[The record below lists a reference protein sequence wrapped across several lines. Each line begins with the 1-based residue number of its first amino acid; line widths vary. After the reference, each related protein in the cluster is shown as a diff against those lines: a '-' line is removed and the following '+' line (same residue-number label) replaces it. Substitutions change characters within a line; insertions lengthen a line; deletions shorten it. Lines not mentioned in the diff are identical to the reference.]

1 MALQKKKIT
10 FRKKKM
16 GIGSLECGNLLWKQW
31 KMVIVSLSDEVY
43 INYTL
48 FTFSTMLDF
57 RIFFLLSIIDMFIY
71 LFLVVLNLVC
81 CVCTGLSLVVLSS
94 SYSVVEMCGLAS
106 ACCRAN
112 GSQII
117 GIRNS
122 EKKSGEPRAW
132 NLWVCK
138 EKINNPGQKEKTIS
152 LSAQGL
158 SYVVPGYLIKTKAWF
173 QGISATASSL
183 SCVCA
188 ELMCNFKKAW
198 AYILWKV
205 KLSLMRVCEKKEEAI
220 FWYIV
225 QNWNI
230 SAIVF

>member
-16 GIGSLECGNLLWKQW
+16 GIGSLDCGNLFWKQW

-138 EKINNPGQKEKTIS
+138 EKINNPGQKEKQS
-152 LSAQGL
+152 
-158 SYVVPGYLIKTKAWF
+158 
-173 QGISATASSL
+173 
-183 SCVCA
+183 VCQHRV
-188 ELMCNFKKAW
+188 W
-198 AYILWKV
+198 A
-205 KLSLMRVCEKKEEAI
+205 M
-220 FWYIV
+220 WYQVI
-225 QNWNI
+225 
-230 SAIVF
+230 